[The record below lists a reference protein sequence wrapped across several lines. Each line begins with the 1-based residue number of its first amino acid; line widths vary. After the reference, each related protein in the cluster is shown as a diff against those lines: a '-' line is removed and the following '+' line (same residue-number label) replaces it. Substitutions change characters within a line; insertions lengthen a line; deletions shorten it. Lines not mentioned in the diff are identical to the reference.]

1 MGSSFP
7 KGAYSQKRTDRL
19 TESSSLEVLCWDSSC
34 PHLEKALERRPFL
47 QKLPHSLLI
56 TQIGRIGLSSQPG
69 HPMPSAA
76 TVQSLDLWFFVLVR
90 LWDC

>member
-1 MGSSFP
+1 MLGQQLSSLRESPGKETFSSEASSF
-7 KGAYSQKRTDRL
+7 S
-19 TESSSLEVLCWDSSC
+19 
-34 PHLEKALERRPFL
+34 
-47 QKLPHSLLI
+47 LI

-90 LWDC
+90 LWDCSALNTEDVSWPLSS